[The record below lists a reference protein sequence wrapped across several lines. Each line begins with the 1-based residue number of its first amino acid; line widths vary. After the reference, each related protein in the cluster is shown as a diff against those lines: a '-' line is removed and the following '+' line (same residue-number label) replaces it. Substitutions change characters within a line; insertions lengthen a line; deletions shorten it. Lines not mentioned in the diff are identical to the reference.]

1 MDKPFVSAIVAAA
14 ENNAIGKDNK
24 LLWHL
29 PNDLRYFKRTTSGH
43 AVIMGRKTY
52 ESVGMPLPNRRNLV
66 VTRQEDYTLEDAQ
79 VVHSLEAALAHCTN
93 EKEVF
98 IVGGAE
104 IYRLALPLTDRVY
117 LTRVHANFP
126 GDTYFPDLD
135 EHDWVLVSEDKHDP
149 DERHAYGY
157 TFEVYER
164 RNYDTRV

>member
-14 ENNAIGKDNK
+14 DNNAIGKDNK

-29 PNDLRYFKRTTSGH
+29 PNDLRFFKRTTSGH
-43 AVIMGRKTY
+43 TVIMGRKTY

-66 VTRQEDYTLEDAQ
+66 ITRQEDYTLENAE
-79 VVHSLEAALAHCTN
+79 VVHSLEAALTRCAN
-93 EKEVF
+93 EEEVF

-104 IYRLALPLTDRVY
+104 IYRQALPRTGRVY
-117 LTRVHANFP
+117 LTRVHADLP
-126 GDTYFPDLD
+126 GDTYFPNLD
-135 EHDWVLVSEDKHDP
+135 EPDWVLISADKHNP

-164 RNYDTRV
+164 RN